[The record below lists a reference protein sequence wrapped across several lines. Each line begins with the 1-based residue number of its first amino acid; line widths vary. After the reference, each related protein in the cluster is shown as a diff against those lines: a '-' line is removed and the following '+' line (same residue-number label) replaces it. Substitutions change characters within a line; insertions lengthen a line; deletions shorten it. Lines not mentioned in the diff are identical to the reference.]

1 MRLLVIFNILLC
13 SLYGDTNNNITYI
26 NPLYKESTQ
35 EQIEDFYFLKLSKD
49 ILLTG
54 RNLIDYN
61 NFENINRVRTYTTIK
76 INF

>member
-1 MRLLVIFNILLC
+1 MRLLVIFNIILLG
-13 SLYGDTNNNITYI
+13 SLYADTNNITYI

-49 ILLTG
+49 VLLTG